1 MAPKGSVS
9 ALLAWKMQRCSV
21 ELTPLVFFIFMWL
34 MEWLVTLWLAS
45 YQSLHDQ
52 RADDNGSTAKKE
64 RCSCSVPNASRCQ
77 GHLLNDI
84 TSVFQWGKPL
94 TSPIHCCWT
103 SKNLET
109 QEERSH

>member
-1 MAPKGSVS
+1 
-9 ALLAWKMQRCSV
+9 
-21 ELTPLVFFIFMWL
+21 MWL